1 MSQRD
6 EYVEKMKVQLD
17 EMNAAIDRWQG
28 KAKEAEGELKEK
40 YEGQLAA
47 MRETSDVARGKLAE
61 IRDAGEDRWEGL
73 KGEVEKIKDA
83 LVHSYNYFKS
93 QL

>member
-1 MSQRD
+1 MTQRD
-6 EYVEKMKVQLD
+6 EYVEKMKEQLD

-28 KAKEAEGELKEK
+28 KAREAEGEMKEK
-40 YEGQLAA
+40 YEVQLAA
-47 MRETSDVARGKLAE
+47 MREKSDAARAKLAE
-61 IRDAGEDRWEGL
+61 LRDSGEDRWQSL
-73 KGEVEKIKDA
+73 RAEVERIKDA

>member
-6 EYVEKMKVQLD
+6 EYVEKMKAQLD
-17 EMNAAIDRWQG
+17 DMSAAIDRWQG
-28 KAKEAEGELKEK
+28 KAREAEGELKER
-40 YEGQLAA
+40 YEDQLAA
-47 MRETSDVARGKLAE
+47 MKEKSDAARAKLAE
-61 IRDAGEDRWEGL
+61 VRDAGEDRWEGL
-73 KGEVEKIKDA
+73 RAEVEKIKDA